1 MQYHE
6 NKWLDLPLKAK
17 EHIPEE
23 INEACAWNYKRN
35 IISFNTTLCCGDF
48 FSPYCLREIESGLV
62 FRISRGDAEPFWA
75 SIRPAS
81 SVSSIL
87 PPPCQEHCSAQE
99 TLSSVNC
106 N

>member
-1 MQYHE
+1 M
-6 NKWLDLPLKAK
+6 
-17 EHIPEE
+17 
-23 INEACAWNYKRN
+23 KRVPGT
-35 IISFNTTLCCGDF
+35 IKGILSHLILHYAGGI

>member
-1 MQYHE
+1 MKCVPGTIKGILSHLILHYAE
-6 NKWLDLPLKAK
+6 G
-17 EHIPEE
+17 I
-23 INEACAWNYKRN
+23 
-35 IISFNTTLCCGDF
+35 F
-48 FSPYCLREIESGLV
+48 FFPYCLREIESGLV

-75 SIRPAS
+75 SIRPAY

-87 PPPCQEHCSAQE
+87 PPPCQEHCGAQE